1 MLTRSLLGLMGG
13 TLAVQSTEGQG
24 SRLALSLPI
33 VLQGEPAHGRRPA
46 AIT

>member
-33 VLQGEPAHGRRPA
+33 VLQGELAHGPDGAQRL
-46 AIT
+46 